1 MVTSLFVILRA
12 STSNHSHIKMRAPN
26 VDRDG
31 EGNPVQVVYGLV
43 RTLKVLAYL
52 TLFNVMSEPLIAT
65 ASEMMGI
72 CWKQSAVSAT
82 ARSRANDAVQREPV
96 GRCGEEGNSR
106 H

>member
-1 MVTSLFVILRA
+1 MV
-12 STSNHSHIKMRAPN
+12 K
-26 VDRDG
+26 
-31 EGNPVQVVYGLV
+31 EGKPVQVVYCLV